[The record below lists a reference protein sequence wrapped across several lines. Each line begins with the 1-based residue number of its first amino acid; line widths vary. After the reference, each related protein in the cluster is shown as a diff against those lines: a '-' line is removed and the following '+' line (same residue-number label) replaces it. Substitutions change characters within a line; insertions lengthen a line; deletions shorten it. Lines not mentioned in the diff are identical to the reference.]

1 MKKILIVED
10 EPVIATIYRNKFA
23 RSGFAVEVAVD
34 GVDGLQKIAAWQ
46 PDLILLDI
54 MLPRINGLELLRKIR
69 ADEATCSM
77 PVIVYSNSF
86 TATIADEARRLGASQ
101 LMSKSDTR
109 PNQVIQYASA
119 LLELDTAA
127 EESHPQP
134 ELDKEM
140 CLAQARTT
148 VTEMREMLRACLQQN
163 DSAML
168 ADLRQKTRL
177 LSNTAWQADVHRVA
191 RLAEGLEALL
201 RTLCEH
207 PKYITFSTDKSV
219 LQTVNCLGEL
229 MNSVE
234 EASAPIV
241 APAILIVDDQE
252 VALHAAQYALNS
264 ARLQSTGI
272 MDPEA
277 AARVLENSWF
287 DLVLLDIDMPV
298 IDGMALCSYMR
309 TLPNHK
315 DTPVVFFSQLSE
327 IAHRIGSSAAGGNDF
342 IGKPFLSI
350 ELTVKALTWIV
361 KPRGSVLSTV

>member
-10 EPVIATIYRNKFA
+10 EPVIATIYRNKFVRA
-23 RSGFAVEVAVD
+23 GFAVEVAVD
-34 GVDGLQKIAAWQ
+34 GAEGLQKIASWQ
-46 PDLILLDI
+46 PDLVLLDI

-69 ADEATCSM
+69 SDEATCSM

-86 TATIADEARRLGASQ
+86 TATIADEARSLGASQ
-101 LMSKSDTR
+101 MLSKSDTR
-109 PNQVIQYASA
+109 PNQVIEYASA
-119 LLELDTAA
+119 LLELNTTAA
-127 EESHPQP
+127 DPQPQP
-134 ELDKEM
+134 ERDREI
-140 CLAQARTT
+140 CLTQARST
-148 VTEMREMLRACLQQN
+148 VREMREMLRACLQQN

-168 ADLRQKTRL
+168 SDLRQKTRL
-177 LSNTAWQADVHRVA
+177 LSTMAWQADVHRVA

-207 PKYITFSTDKSV
+207 PKYITFSTDKSI
-219 LQTVNCLGEL
+219 LQTVICLGEL

-234 EASAPIV
+234 EASIPIV
-241 APAILIVDDQE
+241 APSILIVDDQE
-252 VALHAAQYALNS
+252 IALHAAQFALNH
-264 ARLQSTGI
+264 ARLPSTGI
-272 MDPEA
+272 LDSES

-298 IDGMALCSYMR
+298 IDGMALCAYMR
-309 TLPNHK
+309 TLPHHK

-361 KPRGSVLSTV
+361 KPRGPVLSSV